1 MWNEIKLR
9 EKPCLL
15 SNFII
20 MTLQDLQKFI
30 NEYSKKLETKFGKV
44 EDKEKLIL
52 SSTVKLAEELGELCD
67 EVMTFT
73 GRQRK
78 EKLSEREGNNLPA
91 EFADVVLAVFML
103 AKDMNVN
110 IDEALEK
117 KIEEIRTK
125 YGFF

>member
-1 MWNEIKLR
+1 
-9 EKPCLL
+9 
-15 SNFII
+15 